1 MFYLLFG
8 GGGADIVVDSLALLL
23 VDGGALLLVLGPA
36 GRGSGLTV
44 ASLGRGRGWCR
55 HHHCLGWSWS
65 WRGSVA
71 RGGAASSSVGGAVG
85 GAERGPVATRETK
98 TIRTSL
104 IFDWVPPTL
113 LSQAESQ

>member
-1 MFYLLFG
+1 MLSYLLFG
-8 GGGADIVVDSLALLL
+8 GGGTDVVVDSLALLL
-23 VDGGALLLVLGPA
+23 IDGGALLLVLRPA
-36 GRGSGLTV
+36 GRGPGLAV
-44 ASLGRGRGWCR
+44 PGLGRGSG
-55 HHHCLGWSWS
+55 HHDCLGWSWS

-71 RGGAASSSVGGAVG
+71 RGGATASPVLCAVG
-85 GAERGPVATRETK
+85 GWPVGGPVATRETK

>member
-1 MFYLLFG
+1 MFG
-8 GGGADIVVDSLALLL
+8 GGGTHIVLDSLALLL

-44 ASLGRGRGWCR
+44 ASLGRGRGS
-55 HHHCLGWSWS
+55 HHNCLGWSWS
-65 WRGSVA
+65 WRGSVT

-85 GAERGPVATRETK
+85 GAVRGAVTTRETK